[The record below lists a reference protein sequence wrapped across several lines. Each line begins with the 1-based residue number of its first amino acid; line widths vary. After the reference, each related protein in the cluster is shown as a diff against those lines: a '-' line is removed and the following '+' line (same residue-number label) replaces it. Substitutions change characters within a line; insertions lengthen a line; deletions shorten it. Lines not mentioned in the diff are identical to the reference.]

1 MPGSADPRILELDRG
16 MPWQEPVFSHGLDV
30 LYAVYPV
37 PGGNW
42 MIGAMPPER
51 NSFAQRLPLPA
62 AWAGLQDEAL
72 RAASG
77 IEDAVFVHAKRF
89 VASARSRAGAMAMA
103 QAAIRFSLRKPKPTD
118 DNPASISCG
127 TDTGVTFPDLSGPQP
142 TDRPGRTD
150 EAAHRWRQGQLNLTH
165 YPPQAPPSA
174 PATLPHPRRSLRRNP
189 GSLRRCCGHRGMGTA
204 RGSGCRGGGARR
216 RCPA

>member
-1 MPGSADPRILELDRG
+1 MLARACIVAERPLASTDSRILELDRG

-37 PGGNW
+37 PCGNW

-51 NSFAQRLPLPA
+51 QSFAQRLPLPA
-62 AWAGLQDEAL
+62 AWAGMQDEAL

-103 QAAIRFSLRKPKPTD
+103 AIQFSPRQPKPTD
-118 DNPASISCG
+118 DIPL
-127 TDTGVTFPDLSGPQP
+127 PK
-142 TDRPGRTD
+142 
-150 EAAHRWRQGQLNLTH
+150 AA
-165 YPPQAPPSA
+165 
-174 PATLPHPRRSLRRNP
+174 
-189 GSLRRCCGHRGMGTA
+189 
-204 RGSGCRGGGARR
+204 ARR
-216 RCPA
+216 LA